1 VLPLNYIV
9 LLLSSNVDSSNLAH
23 TTRFM
28 RFMRIAR
35 FVRLIKL
42 AKIARMRDMMRI
54 MKDFLAQLGISTQEV
69 EFFLR
74 MVLLVLVMLGIAHL
88 IACLWLHVGRSNLE
102 NDDGWMVGIHELQRI
117 SGPNGTRTVVQG
129 EYVREQYVDSLYWAI
144 VTMSSVGEL
153 RTQNSRTRTHAD
165 AHLETFPQTSG
176 VFS

>member
-1 VLPLNYIV
+1 MLIA
-9 LLLSSNVDSSNLAH
+9 SQNVDNSNLAH
-23 TTRFM
+23 STRFM

-54 MKDFLAQLGISTQEV
+54 MKDFLSQLGISTQEV

-74 MVLLVLVMLGIAHL
+74 MILLVLVMLGIGHL

-102 NDDGWMVGIHELQRI
+102 QDEGWMAGVHELQRI
-117 SGPNGTRTVVQG
+117 AGPNDTWTIVHG
-129 EYVREQYVDSLYWAI
+129 EYVREQYIDSFYWAI

-153 RTQNSRTRTHAD
+153 RARKLHAHTQPHSRGFAQ
-165 AHLETFPQTSG
+165 F
-176 VFS
+176 